1 MITDVA
7 GRVRN
12 VQLHTTKPLLPLF
25 EAIDN
30 SIDAI
35 EDAHERD
42 GRIEVEIIRDE
53 NTLFS
58 EVTAISEQEHIDIT
72 GFIVRDNGIG
82 FDERNY
88 EEFNKSDTTYKAS
101 RGGKGIG
108 RFMWL
113 AAFEKVEIESVFYI
127 DGKPKRRQF
136 TFCLQGTGIE
146 NDSCH
151 EVPGERRGT
160 TIRLAGYKERYRKQC
175 PKRMKTLAAYI
186 VEEFLDVFLGPTCP
200 KMVLIDR
207 TSDQS
212 IDLDTF
218 YESEMHAHSERKKLE
233 IKRKQ
238 FEVLHVRLYSTH
250 IPEHRLYLCAN
261 HRVVTREKLT
271 GIPNL
276 VPRLQDKDGK
286 EFVYAAYVNSSVL
299 DAAVNADRTGFNLTE
314 DTSELLVDDIT
325 LTDVRKGI
333 QEHCKAY
340 LSPYTEPIK
349 EEKQERIHQFI
360 EGEGAMY
367 RPILKYVEHTF
378 DTIEPT
384 ATNDEIDQQLYEA
397 YHELQVTLKKEGQE
411 LFQVPLS
418 EDTDFEIFREQF
430 NEYFEKISEVNRA
443 NLARYVCDRKAIIEF
458 LRKQLSIKKDGKYH
472 QEEAIHGIIFPR
484 GKTSDD
490 IYFDEH
496 NLWLVDER
504 LAFHIF
510 LSSDKPIMQAGPL
523 QSESRKEPDIL
534 VFDKAVAFSETPD
547 VPFSSITIIEF
558 KKPQRNEYGDKEN
571 PFTQIADYMRD
582 IREGKSK
589 LADGR
594 SLPIPLNLPFYCYL
608 VCDITPRLVRW
619 AENFELQGTPDGL
632 GFFGYK
638 RNFNAYCEVISY
650 SKLVSDAEKRNKAFF
665 DKLGLPKLVTSS
677 HKGITK
683 QSNSVD
689 S

>member
-7 GRVRN
+7 GRVKN
-12 VQLHTTKPLLPLF
+12 VQLPPSRPLLPLL
-25 EAIDN
+25 EAINN

-35 EDAHERD
+35 EDVHERD
-42 GRIEVEIIRDE
+42 GRIEVEVIRDE

-58 EVTAISEQEHIDIT
+58 EAAASSDREHIDIV
-72 GFIVRDNGIG
+72 GFIVRDNGVG

-113 AAFEKVEIESVFYI
+113 AAFEKVEIESVFCV
-127 DGKPKRRQF
+127 DGKPRRRQF

-146 NDSCH
+146 NHSCE
-151 EVPGERRGT
+151 EVSGGQRGT
-160 TIRLAGYKERYRKQC
+160 TVRLVGYKERYRKQC
-175 PKRMKTLAAYI
+175 PKRLKILAAYI
-186 VEEFLDVFLGPTCP
+186 IEEFLDVFLGPSCP

-207 TSDQS
+207 TTDQK

-218 YESEMHAHSERKKLE
+218 YESEMVAHSERKQLE
-233 IKRKQ
+233 IKHKS
-238 FEVLHVRLYSTH
+238 FDVLHVRLYSTH
-250 IPEHRLYLCAN
+250 IPQHMLCLCAC

-271 GIPNL
+271 GVPNL

-299 DAAVNADRTGFNLTE
+299 DAAVNADRTGFNLAE
-314 DTSELLVDDIT
+314 GTSELLIDEIT
-325 LTDVRKGI
+325 STDVRKGI
-333 QEHCKAY
+333 QEHCKDY
-340 LSPYTEPIK
+340 LSPYTEPVK
-349 EEKQERIHQFI
+349 EKKQKRIRQFI
-360 EGEGAMY
+360 ERDGAMY
-367 RPILKYVEHTF
+367 RPILKHLEPRF
-378 DTIEPT
+378 ESIEPD
-384 ATNDEIDQQLYEA
+384 ATDDEIDRELYEA
-397 YHELQVTLKKEGQE
+397 SHELQVTLKKEGQE
-411 LFQVPLS
+411 LFQVALS
-418 EDTDFEIFREQF
+418 QDTDFAKFREQF

-472 QEEAIHGIIFPR
+472 PEEAIHGIIFPR

-510 LSSDKPIMQAGPL
+510 LSSDKPIRQAGPL

-558 KKPQRNEYGDKEN
+558 KKPQRNEYGEKEN
-571 PFTQIADYMRD
+571 PFTQIADYVRD
-582 IREGKSK
+582 IREGKAK

-594 SLPIPLNLPFYCYL
+594 SLPIPQNLPFYCYL

-619 AENFELQGTPDGL
+619 AGNFELQKTPDEL

-638 RNFNAYCEVISY
+638 RDFNAYCEVISY

-665 DKLGLPKLVTSS
+665 EKLGLPKQVTNI
-677 HKGITK
+677 HKG
-683 QSNSVD
+683 S
-689 S
+689 